1 MALGLCLASL
11 TLYLVHFA
19 CFRDV
24 QYLWLSVL
32 TNLAFL
38 PISVL
43 LVTLVIDRLL
53 SARERALRREK
64 LRMLVSVFFS
74 SLGNELL
81 GILFRCDANV
91 TGGWHDQAG
100 RGHVEDEMVP
110 AHAHGER
117 GHGTQPFRSLAAH
130 PGRVEVVVACRCHE
144 VCVEQADL
152 EQLRGLLVHKLDI
165 LLRLLENPS
174 LHEHESFA
182 ELLRAVFHL
191 EEELSLK
198 DDLRRIP
205 ASDHEHLRAD
215 VNRCYGL
222 LVREWNDY
230 LDYLEAN
237 YPYLFSLALRTN
249 PLCICTPP
257 AEGREGARGGQGGMR
272 VYCVPALAGLAA
284 NLLPGRQ
291 GRCRAPWPV
300 VESQ

>member
-1 MALGLCLASL
+1 VNNKAFSSEAKVVLGLCLASL
-11 TLYLVHFA
+11 TMYLVHFA

-91 TGGWHDQAG
+91 AGGCGRPDAAG
-100 RGHVEDEMVP
+100 R
-110 AHAHGER
+110 R
-117 GHGTQPFRSLAAH
+117 AAMR

-144 VCVEQADL
+144 VCIEQADL

-198 DDLRRIP
+198 DDLRRIS

-222 LVREWNDY
+222 LVREWDDY

-257 AEGREGARGGQGGMR
+257 AEGREERAVVR
-272 VYCVPALAGLAA
+272 AA
-284 NLLPGRQ
+284 
-291 GRCRAPWPV
+291 
-300 VESQ
+300 